1 MSSPATQRVLVDG
14 AIGSEPGAAK
24 RRAAEASRRGG
35 SMPSYRITI
44 RYGAGGGM
52 RYHVDD
58 VAAET
63 LADALRSAAERMPA
77 HVGESAD
84 LAEIRV
90 QADPDGRSFTPG

>member
-1 MSSPATQRVLVDG
+1 
-14 AIGSEPGAAK
+14 
-24 RRAAEASRRGG
+24 
-35 SMPSYRITI
+35 MPSYRITI

-58 VAAET
+58 VTAAT

-77 HVGESAD
+77 HVGASAD
-84 LAEIRV
+84 LVEIRV